1 MKKFSCAFA
10 VLLLA
15 LVMIPVMASAKE
27 KPKASTSEY
36 IRVYALPNSGD
47 SRNRLY
53 GYSDEALTKQTTQWI
68 RVKADSS
75 HDADECRIVKISSNG
90 KAVKISYP
98 LDSGGRS
105 TAWFDRSKFTSFD
118 LTKKYDYV
126 TLNEKVNIY
135 RYADGKGDYG
145 YAISNGTSDK
155 AYILGK
161 DSSKKYTQIVYKLD
175 SGVWKMGWG
184 KTSNVESAIN
194 TPEPTDFWKA
204 PFPAGTYRESQSF
217 GNYYYSSA
225 RPDRSYHSGWDI
237 VSNDKEGASI
247 YAVADGIVQ
256 YRGGSNEDG
265 NGYHVI
271 IKHSF
276 NGKTVYSLYSHM
288 VEGSQLACPAV
299 GEKVS
304 QGDKIGEMGNTGNSS
319 GAHLHLGIFTGTC
332 FNSPYGYTNVKSDTK
347 MAYKNKGTDTT
358 TTYYNPKM
366 VIENDKL
373 P

>member
-36 IRVYALPNSGD
+36 IRVYALPDSGD
-47 SRNRLY
+47 SKNRLY

-118 LTKKYDYV
+118 LTKKYDYQTIDTKTTV
-126 TLNEKVNIY
+126 Y
-135 RYADGKGDYG
+135 RAPDGKNDYG
-145 YAISNGTSDK
+145 YAISNNSSDK
-155 AYILGK
+155 AYILGM
-161 DSSKKYTQIVYKLD
+161 DSSGNYRQIIYKLD
-175 SGVWKMGWG
+175 SGVWKMAWV
-184 KTSNVESAIN
+184 KTIS
-194 TPEPTDFWKA
+194 EPDPNDFWKA
-204 PFPAGTYRESQSF
+204 PFAEGYRESQSF

-225 RPDRSYHSGWDI
+225 RPDRPYHCGWDI
-237 VSNDKEGASI
+237 VSDNGKGAAVL
-247 YAVADGIVQ
+247 AVADGTVK
-256 YRGGSNEDG
+256 YKGGGRNDG
-265 NGYHVI
+265 ANGLHVI
-271 IKHSF
+271 IEHTF
-276 NGKTVYSLYSHM
+276 NGKTVYSLYSHLD
-288 VEGSQLACPAV
+288 SYSDCPKV
-299 GEKVS
+299 GKSVS
-304 QGDKIGEMGNTGNSS
+304 QGQQIGIMGSTGNSS
-319 GAHLHLGIFTGTC
+319 GPHLHLGIFTGTYL
-332 FNSPYGYTNVKSDTK
+332 NSPYGYAGTDSSTK
-347 MAYKNKGTDTT
+347 MTYKN
-358 TTYYNPKM
+358 TTYYNPKT
-366 VIENDKL
+366 VIDNDKL